1 MKKLISGFAN
11 LLVLTLLVTFTSGC
25 GQNADD
31 DAKEITFLAYSAN
44 NQTQKNA
51 IEAIFANFKEES
63 GISIKPVYAAKDEY
77 KTKFKTNITSSK
89 PFDIAYLDQPYLA
102 DYASKSQLADLSSFY
117 TVADGVGVNR
127 ADFNATALE
136 TTLYDDKN
144 YAVPLSMTTSVML
157 YNPDYVTTPATNW
170 SSWLS
175 ESCPSGKAFFGSIGG
190 EGYASWYF
198 QSFLASNG
206 GKLIDGSN
214 ITFNDLKGIAAAK
227 MLRNLYD
234 KTDATYEALRGSDF
248 KDGNIAYR
256 LSQAYDIMNLHIA
269 KPTLDI
275 KATKMISETSGGTSY
290 SNIGGENLVVREG
303 CGKVEQCKKF
313 ITYLLKTDNIYTIAG
328 SNFPTITSQQTLTS
342 VLEHNT
348 SWAGAESAL
357 TVILDQLKTC
367 SARPSVDSWMKVN
380 DEYLGDALT
389 LILTEQNR
397 GLSEASIK
405 DMLNSAA
412 QQASSVTGLTYIPTV

>member
-1 MKKLISGFAN
+1 
-11 LLVLTLLVTFTSGC
+11 
-25 GQNADD
+25 
-31 DAKEITFLAYSAN
+31 
-44 NQTQKNA
+44 
-51 IEAIFANFKEES
+51 
-63 GISIKPVYAAKDEY
+63 
-77 KTKFKTNITSSK
+77 
-89 PFDIAYLDQPYLA
+89 
-102 DYASKSQLADLSSFY
+102 
-117 TVADGVGVNR
+117 
-127 ADFNATALE
+127 
-136 TTLYDDKN
+136 
-144 YAVPLSMTTSVML
+144 
-157 YNPDYVTTPATNW
+157 
-170 SSWLS
+170 
-175 ESCPSGKAFFGSIGG
+175 
-190 EGYASWYF
+190 GYASGYF

-214 ITFNDLKGIAAAK
+214 ITFNDAKGIAAAK

-328 SNFPTITSQQTLTS
+328 SNFPTITSQQTSAS
-342 VLEHNT
+342 VLQHNT
-348 SWAGAESAL
+348 LWAGAESAL
-357 TVILDQLKTC
+357 AVILDQLKTC

-412 QQASSVTGLTYIPTV
+412 QQAASVTGLTYIPTM